1 MGSGENELVETVEDM
16 KIPVLT
22 SLVYTTGR
30 GGTVGFPSQLSLT
43 VAGADVGMNREIWH
57 SMIPRTLRRP
67 VGLKMSKNHRESSA
81 VASFM
86 ADAGYVS

>member
-1 MGSGENELVETVEDM
+1 MGFGENELVETVEDM

-43 VAGADVGMNREIWH
+43 M
-57 SMIPRTLRRP
+57 LL
-67 VGLKMSKNHRESSA
+67 GLTWA
-81 VASFM
+81 
-86 ADAGYVS
+86 